1 MGEAAGS
8 SVLSEA
14 IGLIVF
20 IRNGGVTV
28 GGKIE
33 GVAAWDSVDEAFVD
47 SLVSFIDPLTVTA
60 GIITEEGV
68 VIAVT
73 ECSNMVNRD
82 EEIAKTAG
90 VVVGEVLGCSI
101 VKRDGGIDDS
111 ILDFKITEGMIDSG
125 SDFVTTIFVVTVFPI
140 TVT

>member
-20 IRNGGVTV
+20 IRDGEATV

-33 GVAAWDSVDEAFVD
+33 GVTAWDSVDEAFVD

-60 GIITEEGV
+60 GIITEGV
-68 VIAVT
+68 VVAVT

-82 EEIAKTAG
+82 EEITKTAV
-90 VVVGEVLGCSI
+90 VVVGEVLGCPM
-101 VKRDGGIDDS
+101 VK
-111 ILDFKITEGMIDSG
+111 LD
-125 SDFVTTIFVVTVFPI
+125 
-140 TVT
+140 

>member
-33 GVAAWDSVDEAFVD
+33 GVTAWDSVDEVFVD

-90 VVVGEVLGCSI
+90 VVVGEVLGCPM

-111 ILDFKITEGMIDSG
+111 ILDFKVTEGMIDSG
-125 SDFVTTIFVVTVFPI
+125 SDFVTTIFVVTVLPI